1 MTLAVR
7 VVAYTTTEPG
17 VQRLRRCSFA
27 ICQNFSNRRRK
38 VIDAGTRHD
47 DAVTAAV
54 SFLSDAQESPA
65 VVLPEFHVEML
76 ALDLQF
82 SRFDDVVHFSLR
94 PPSLGTPRQEWKQNP
109 HPRCRFL
116 GGPFVAS
123 LRRLAAVKSP

>member
-54 SFLSDAQESPA
+54 SFLSDTQEFPT
-65 VVLPEFHVEML
+65 VVLPELDVEML
-76 ALDLQF
+76 SLDLQF
-82 SRFDDVVHFSLR
+82 SRLNDVVHFFLA
-94 PPSLGTPRQEWKQNP
+94 PPSLGAARGNGRKIRTPGADFWWAP
-109 HPRCRFL
+109 
-116 GGPFVAS
+116 S
-123 LRRLAAVKSP
+123 SPP